1 MNVPI
6 FSVVLG
12 VRNPSLKFLI
22 VNKLF
27 VVLTM
32 PKNRQYIPGLQKQ
45 RMKIREKSCDD
56 EPASISYLQF
66 LGSGA
71 DGAPRSLYFFTNRK
85 R

>member
-6 FSVVLG
+6 LSIVLG
-12 VRNPSLKFLI
+12 VQKPPSKFLFL
-22 VNKLF
+22 NKLGIAF
-27 VVLTM
+27 TM

-45 RMKIREKSCDD
+45 RMKLREKNSDD

-71 DGAPRSLYFFTNRK
+71 DGAPRSLYFFASRK